1 MLFCLF
7 SLLYHLAT
15 CEFML
20 PLSSSVLLHWLS
32 FNLNF
37 FLMNHLGRDADEAK
51 AEEFNEMACK
61 ASLADQQNQLQ
72 ENIHAQIK
80 SFSMSINEI
89 LLPYTK
95 RIVEAQE
102 LPPQPIFAPYQSGL
116 GFDIGRSG
124 QPTDH
129 LSKNCL

>member
-7 SLLYHLAT
+7 SLLYHLAS

-37 FLMNHLGRDADEAK
+37 FLMNRLGRDANEAK
-51 AEEFNEMACK
+51 AKEFKEMACK
-61 ASLADQQNQLQ
+61 ASLADQQKQVQ

-80 SFSMSINEI
+80 SFSMCINEI
-89 LLPYTK
+89 ILPYTK

-102 LPPQPIFAPYQSGL
+102 LPPQPIAAP
-116 GFDIGRSG
+116 
-124 QPTDH
+124 
-129 LSKNCL
+129 C